1 MALAGVMVLS
11 IGSVAYAN
19 ICAFDPVPAASLL
32 FPFVV
37 FDYANPTAGANT
49 LLAVTNVSS
58 EAQIVHVTIWSDYTY
73 PVLDFNIVLSG
84 YDVQTMSIRDI
95 LHYGVLPVTYADSSD
110 TSTWVWGGQPPTD
123 GPVSHQDGL
132 WLDDIMPPPDP
143 NWAMEARCP
152 PYASAYPGNYAI
164 GLDSDDLDTLE
175 FYFVASQA
183 SNKMHNDCAGT
194 SYTLDP
200 TADWWELRDDTMPTW
215 VYVTVDVVWEC
226 NRLFPDSATYWDAQA
241 QYQNVI
247 IGDVMWVDD
256 LANFSEADNAV
267 HLEAD
272 LQLANVATT
281 DGLGNPISFYY
292 RYSILNNVTSDFREP
307 LPTAWAVRYMG
318 VDSAAIDTHVRAWK
332 GSVYLSTIADLH
344 IPTGF
349 YGTYLAYDCLA
360 YSYWSWDED
369 ENIASVDEN
378 PWSIPGVIDVYPNL
392 LPLETQEV
400 LADEFNT
407 PDSEGW
413 FLFVWPNSNWDNIV
427 GAPVL
432 PVGEASFDWYQT
444 WMGVK
449 YSAFSKFSA
458 FLSGAV
464 MANFNCFS
472 DQVLPNIG
480 IDYDYV
486 DAGGYVTSPAYVG
499 P

>member
-1 MALAGVMVLS
+1 MKKFLTMALAGVVVLG

-37 FDYANPTAGANT
+37 FDYNNPTAGANT
-49 LLAVTNVSS
+49 LLAITNVSS
-58 EAQIVHVTIWSDYTY
+58 EAQIVHVTIWSDYSY

-95 LHYGVLPVTYADSSD
+95 LHYGVLPVTYADS
-110 TSTWVWGGQPPTD
+110 TNPATWVWGDQPPTD
-123 GPVSHQDGL
+123 GPVSHLDGD
-132 WLDDIMPPPDP
+132 WLDDILPPPEA
-143 NWAMEARCP
+143 NWFLEARCP
-152 PYASAYPGNYAI
+152 PTSSAYPGNYSI

-183 SNKMHNDCAGT
+183 SNKMHNDCLGT

-200 TADWWELRDDTMPTW
+200 TPDWWELRDDSMATW
-215 VYVTVDVVWEC
+215 VYVTADVVFEC
-226 NRLFPDSATYWDAQA
+226 NRLFPDSPTYWTDQA
-241 QYQNVI
+241 MYQNVLM
-247 IGDVMWVDD
+247 GDVMWVDD

-272 LQLANVATT
+272 LQLGNVATV

-292 RYSILNNVTSDFREP
+292 RYSVMNNVTPDYREP

-318 VDSAAIDTHVRAWK
+318 VGSAAIDTHVRAWK
-332 GSVYLSTIADLH
+332 GSTFLTTIADLH

-360 YSYWSWDED
+360 YSYWAWDED
-369 ENIASVDEN
+369 ENVSTVDEN

-407 PDSEGW
+407 PGSEGW
-413 FLFVWPNSNWDNIV
+413 FLFVWPNSNWDNIP
-427 GAPVL
+427 GAP
-432 PVGEASFDWYQT
+432 A
-444 WMGVK
+444 
-449 YSAFSKFSA
+449 
-458 FLSGAV
+458 
-464 MANFNCFS
+464 
-472 DQVLPNIG
+472 
-480 IDYDYV
+480 
-486 DAGGYVTSPAYVG
+486 
-499 P
+499 